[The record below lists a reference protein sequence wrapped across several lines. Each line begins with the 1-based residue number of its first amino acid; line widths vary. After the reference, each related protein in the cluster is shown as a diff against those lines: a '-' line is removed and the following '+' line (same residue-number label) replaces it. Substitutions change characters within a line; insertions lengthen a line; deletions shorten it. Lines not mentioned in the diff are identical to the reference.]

1 VWLELWALDGLV
13 ESSPMNITETVAF
26 DSAQGWREWLMA
38 NHQSKSEIWLLLEK
52 NSGLT
57 YLGAVQEALCFGW
70 IDGIAK
76 KHNTS
81 LAQRFTPRRKKSNW
95 TELNKQR
102 ARRLIAAGKMT
113 QAGLAVLPDLN
124 LEFRVADD
132 ILAAI
137 QKNPEAWQYFG
148 QLEQDYICIRVGY
161 IEEMRR
167 QPEVFQSRLQNFIA
181 KTAKGKTFG
190 MLE

>member
-1 VWLELWALDGLV
+1 
-13 ESSPMNITETVAF
+13 MNITETVLC
-26 DSAQGWREWLMA
+26 DSPKAWRDWLET
-38 NHQSKSEIWLLLEK
+38 HHDSKTEIWLILEK
-52 NSGLT
+52 HSGLS
-57 YLGAVQEALCFGW
+57 YLEAVLEALCFGW

-76 KHNTS
+76 KYNQTS

-95 TELNKQR
+95 TELNKIR

-113 QAGLAVLPDLN
+113 EAGLAVLPDLS
-124 LEFRVADD
+124 LEFCVPED

-137 QKNPEAWQYFG
+137 QTNSKAWRFFG
-148 QLEQDYICIRVGY
+148 QLEDSYIRIRIGY

-181 KTAKGKTFG
+181 QTAKGKTFG
-190 MLE
+190 VKE

>member
-1 VWLELWALDGLV
+1 VD
-13 ESSPMNITETVAF
+13 ITETVVCNSSQA
-26 DSAQGWREWLMA
+26 WRDWLETH
-38 NHQSKSEIWLLLEK
+38 HQNKSEIWLLLEK

-57 YLGAVQEALCFGW
+57 YLEAVLEALCFGW

-76 KHNTS
+76 KQNTS

-102 ARRLIAAGKMT
+102 ARQLIADGKMT
-113 QAGLAVLPDLN
+113 PAGLAVLPDLS
-124 LEFRVADD
+124 LESFRVAQD
-132 ILAAI
+132 ILIAI
-137 QKNPEAWQYFG
+137 QNNPEAWRNFR
-148 QLEQDYICIRVGY
+148 QLEDTYVRIRIGY

-167 QPEVFQSRLQNFIA
+167 QPAVFQSRLQNFIA

-190 MLE
+190 TLR